1 MIEVGPQSELDIL
14 NSNSAIVLG
23 VLGDDE
29 QDKPQRLPFQTRRL
43 VPLTDLNSDIAD
55 VTAAVPEPA
64 PTIAPKQIITI

>member
-1 MIEVGPQSELDIL
+1 MGPQSELDIL
-14 NSNSAIVLG
+14 NSNSAVVLG

-43 VPLTDLNSDIAD
+43 VPLTDLNTDIAD
-55 VTAAVPEPA
+55 VTAVPDPA

>member
-1 MIEVGPQSELDIL
+1 MGPQSELDIL

-55 VTAAVPEPA
+55 VTEVPEPA

>member
-1 MIEVGPQSELDIL
+1 MGPQSEQIIL

-55 VTAAVPEPA
+55 VTAAVPEPD

>member
-1 MIEVGPQSELDIL
+1 MGPQSELDIL

-29 QDKPQRLPFQTRRL
+29 QDRPQRLPFQTRRL

-55 VTAAVPEPA
+55 VTEVPEPA
-64 PTIAPKQIITI
+64 STIAPKQIITI